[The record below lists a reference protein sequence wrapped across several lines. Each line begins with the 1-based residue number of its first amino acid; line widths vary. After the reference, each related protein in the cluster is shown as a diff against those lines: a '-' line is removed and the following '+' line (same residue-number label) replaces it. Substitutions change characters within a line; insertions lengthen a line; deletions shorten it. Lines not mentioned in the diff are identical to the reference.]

1 MTNLKKCTPFGMQVK
16 IALIKN
22 NMTNQ
27 ELAQKLGYTN
37 STISDV
43 IFGRNLS
50 QRTKERIAKELR
62 SKWSKKRFSIQ
73 QSKGLQ
79 TGKSVGKDCSLFA
92 DNFVRRAFFVIANM
106 VNWRTAVKLLSLWII
121 NRL

>member
-1 MTNLKKCTPFGMQVK
+1 MTNLKKCTPFGAKVK

-27 ELAQKLGYTN
+27 ELAQKLGYTK

-50 QRTKERIAKELR
+50 RKTRELIAKELG
-62 SKWSKKRFSIQ
+62 IE
-73 QSKGLQ
+73 
-79 TGKSVGKDCSLFA
+79 DE
-92 DNFVRRAFFVIANM
+92 I
-106 VNWRTAVKLLSLWII
+106 
-121 NRL
+121 

>member
-1 MTNLKKCTPFGMQVK
+1 MQVK

-50 QRTKERIAKELR
+50 QRTKERIAKELG
-62 SKWSKKRFSIQ
+62 IE
-73 QSKGLQ
+73 
-79 TGKSVGKDCSLFA
+79 
-92 DNFVRRAFFVIANM
+92 IEM
-106 VNWRTAVKLLSLWII
+106 E
-121 NRL
+121 

>member
-50 QRTKERIAKELR
+50 QRTKERIAKELG
-62 SKWSKKRFSIQ
+62 IE
-73 QSKGLQ
+73 
-79 TGKSVGKDCSLFA
+79 
-92 DNFVRRAFFVIANM
+92 IEM
-106 VNWRTAVKLLSLWII
+106 E
-121 NRL
+121 